1 MAYKVEIEMG
11 NNKDFQIDLE
21 FTTDNIEQA
30 VSQIRHFEL
39 KRRQMTPKDGED
51 TKYRKSYVVDKT
63 GVMEIGER

>member
-1 MAYKVEIEMG
+1 MAYKIEIEMG

-39 KRRQMTPKDGED
+39 KRRQMTPRED
-51 TKYRKSYVVDKT
+51 SKYRKSYTVDKS